1 MRLPEIVSSAGMLGN
16 KIVQPSQAG
25 KDTFSDSSYWWLFK
39 DLRDKTN
46 IDWAGRNGIR
56 DHGPKQQP
64 GSGHTWSGSHRVK
77 RPGRRRK
84 KVFQSIQ
91 PDSEEQKNLDIPD
104 TYAEY
109 VGVYTIPM
117 QNLELAVMVKDGHLA
132 LDIPGQAVIDLEG
145 PDESGRWVF
154 SVDDTRSISFVKGR
168 KGNITAVNLHSLF
181 TLPKKK
187 IN

>member
-1 MRLPEIVSSAGMLGN
+1 MGN

-25 KDTFSDSSYWWLFK
+25 KGEVTALKFHEATPL
-39 DLRDKTN
+39 
-46 IDWAGRNGIR
+46 
-56 DHGPKQQP
+56 P
-64 GSGHTWSGSHRVK
+64 
-77 RPGRRRK
+77 RK
-84 KVFQSIQ
+84 K

-154 SVDDTRSISFVKGR
+154 SVDDSRSLSFVKGK

-187 IN
+187 MN